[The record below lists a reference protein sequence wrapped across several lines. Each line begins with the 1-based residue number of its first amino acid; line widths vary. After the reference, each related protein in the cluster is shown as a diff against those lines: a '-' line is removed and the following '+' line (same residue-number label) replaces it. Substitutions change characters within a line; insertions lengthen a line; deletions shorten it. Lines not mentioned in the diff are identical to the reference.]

1 MEPLSR
7 LNKRVRFI
15 PHLLQHALFI
25 AACAGV
31 CIALRS
37 ANRAITR
44 ESDYFCERYAGEMNK
59 AKWSSRPRLNLF
71 SRFPVYLHGQKPSVL
86 LKTFLAFCCVGLMF
100 SVVAPVIADEN
111 TAPLPSA
118 RETTTVTSEAT
129 ATPTPS
135 PELSEVLI
143 PVDPAM
149 ATPSPSPSHS
159 ATTGNSSPE
168 SITASSSPSP
178 TATPAAALK
187 NQTMRV
193 EIPSILPVDPRASSR
208 NFPAI
213 LVSGPRY
220 LLACVT
226 GSNLTFD
233 VYAKNAVQST
243 FNNEELVNG
252 DGSSQLM
259 ITGTVDQ
266 VLAIFN
272 SYGGLRASSTRNAIG
287 GLYANVS
294 LVAMNQ
300 PSLDPIFCGQR
311 SPANF
316 RFIQFR
322 PLALGMNLIKNDVNL
337 KK

>member
-1 MEPLSR
+1 M
-7 LNKRVRFI
+7 N
-15 PHLLQHALFI
+15 
-25 AACAGV
+25 
-31 CIALRS
+31 RS
-37 ANRAITR
+37 
-44 ESDYFCERYAGEMNK
+44 
-59 AKWSSRPRLNLF
+59 KWSNRPRLNLGE
-71 SRFPVYLHGQKPSVL
+71 RIPVYLHAQKPKVL
-86 LKTFLAFCCVGLMF
+86 VKTFLAFSLVGLLF
-100 SVVAPVIADEN
+100 TIVAPVIADESA
-111 TAPLPSA
+111 APITSA
-118 RETTTVTSEAT
+118 TETTTVTSDPT
-129 ATPTPS
+129 ASPALA
-135 PELSEVLI
+135 PELSEVAI

-149 ATPSPSPSHS
+149 ATQSPSPSQS
-159 ATTGNSSPE
+159 ATAGNSSAE
-168 SITASSSPSP
+168 SVTASSSPSP

-187 NQTMRV
+187 NQSMRV
-193 EIPSILPVDPRASSR
+193 EIPSILPVDPRATSR

-220 LLACVT
+220 LLACLT
-226 GSNLTFD
+226 GSNLFFD
-233 VYAKNAVQST
+233 VYAKNSVQSS
-243 FNNEELVNG
+243 FNGEELVSG

-272 SYGGLRASSTRNAIG
+272 SFGGLRATSARNAIG

-300 PSLDPIFCGQR
+300 PSLNPIFCGQ
-311 SPANF
+311 SAPANF